1 MIARRSVVDVIVSV
15 GAASAAYGII
25 QYGLLHYDNL
35 GRRPEGAMSHYMTY
49 SGLLMLVSARQP
61 HA

>member
-1 MIARRSVVDVIVSV
+1 VVDVIRLV

-49 SGLLMLVSARQP
+49 SGLLMLSSARP
-61 HA
+61 RRG